1 MRRHLPII
9 TIVACQVLL
18 AGIAAFLYFVSVP
31 QFAQMY
37 ADFDGRIPRLAMLTL
52 TSWYLP
58 SLPVVAIVCDAIALA
73 VSKKST
79 RNTLLGAGLVLPAF
93 GLVAAIWG
101 LYVPLFESAPGP

>member
-18 AGIAAFLYFVSVP
+18 AGIAAFLFFVAVP
-31 QFAQMY
+31 QVAKVY
-37 ADFDGRIPRLAMLTL
+37 EDFDGRLPRLTMLAFTG
-52 TSWYLP
+52 WFLP
-58 SLPVVAIVCDAIALA
+58 SLPVVAIACDALALV
-73 VSKKST
+73 VSKKTT

-93 GLVAAIWG
+93 GLLAAIWG